1 MFNPEKKLFF
11 IRSHNQPEA
20 VTYKRRST
28 LKKYAGYLFFSL
40 LIGNNWKNDAG
51 AQIKLLHR
59 HRALGVLGGGKD
71 MYVVFD
77 LIKSDLCKGAMG
89 CIKCSI

>member
-28 LKKYAGYLFFSL
+28 LKKYAGCSTFSIFFSL
-40 LIGNNWKNDAG
+40 SSSGTIEKMTL
-51 AQIKLLHR
+51 
-59 HRALGVLGGGKD
+59 VLR
-71 MYVVFD
+71 
-77 LIKSDLCKGAMG
+77 
-89 CIKCSI
+89 